1 LREETTEGRSE
12 RDATRGA
19 DRRREAGISG
29 TFQAEIDGRTVH
41 RLLWTST
48 LRTYI
53 VVEMCLID
61 NKIHPQNILSKFL
74 RGQFEITMI
83 FTYHV

>member
-12 RDATRGA
+12 RDAARWA

-29 TFQAEIDGRTVH
+29 TFQAGIDGRTVH

-48 LRTYI
+48 LRTYV
-53 VVEMCLID
+53 VVE
-61 NKIHPQNILSKFL
+61 IHYEHLFKGVSQLFSPIRN
-74 RGQFEITMI
+74 
-83 FTYHV
+83 